1 MLPQGLEKY
10 SRDQGFDQNSV
21 RDSGKLKISCRFSW
35 ALSQKAGFANILA
48 QDTVMGKQTIFG
60 VARDDRSSVYGI
72 VLKKEK
78 GAGMLEQDP
87 PPPHPKKNPNPNHPP
102 ASLLHSR
109 F

>member
-78 GAGMLEQDP
+78 GAGMLEQAP
-87 PPPHPKKNPNPNHPP
+87 PPPQKKNPNPNHPP